1 MDCNGY
7 FVEVDIDVIIKE
19 KCKDP
24 EFAKCFEKANER
36 YSKNNTGKKR
46 YKSMDRARM
55 MKK

>member
-1 MDCNGY
+1 MP
-7 FVEVDIDVIIKE
+7 FVEVDIDAIIKE

-24 EFAKCFEKANER
+24 EFAKGFEKVQER

-46 YKSMDRARM
+46 YRNMDRVRE